1 MSKKIKPLTVN
12 VSKFMNSNK
21 PITATQLQ
29 SIQKQMVSNMIIMG
43 KNAESVYDFV
53 KETNKIRRHLNNNT
67 LTKAGRSRIF
77 DLLNT
82 GEVEKENGKHIL
94 KISKT
99 RITKWTKSTGG
110 KFDSNILKKLEKRG
124 LISKS
129 IKNLINQRSKNVR
142 TVQLDDSLRKILEI
156 LDSFS
161 NPEKYFNDIQRI
173 CFDYLGLW
181 FETYEE
187 YANWRASIR

>member
-1 MSKKIKPLTVN
+1 MYQKNKPLLVN
-12 VSKFMNSNK
+12 VSRFMNSNK
-21 PITATQLQ
+21 PITAKQLQ

-67 LTKAGRSRIF
+67 LSKAGRSRILN
-77 DLLNT
+77 LLNA
-82 GEVEKENGKHIL
+82 GDVERVDGKQVL
-94 KISKT
+94 KISKP
-99 RITKWTKSTGG
+99 RITKWSKSTGG

-129 IKNLINQRSKNVR
+129 VKNLINQRKGNNT
-142 TVQLDDSLRKILEI
+142 TVKLDDKLRRILEI

-173 CFDYLGLW
+173 CFDHLGLW

-187 YANWRASIR
+187 YVSWRQSIR

>member
-1 MSKKIKPLTVN
+1 MSQKNKPLTVN
-12 VSKFMNSNK
+12 VSRFMISNK
-21 PITATQLQ
+21 PITSKQLE

-67 LTKAGRSRIF
+67 LSKAGRSRVF
-77 DLLNT
+77 DLLNI
-82 GEVEKENGKHIL
+82 GEVEKKDGKHYL
-94 KISKT
+94 KISKP
-99 RITKWTKSTGG
+99 RISKWTKSTGG

-187 YANWRASIR
+187 YADWRASIR

>member
-1 MSKKIKPLTVN
+1 MIKKINQLTVN
-12 VSKFMNSNK
+12 VSKFINSNK
-21 PITATQLQ
+21 PITTKQLEK
-29 SIQKQMVSNMIIMG
+29 IQKQMVSNMIIMG
-43 KNAESVYDFV
+43 KNAETVYDFV
-53 KETNKIRRHLNNNT
+53 KETNKIRRHLNSNT
-67 LTKAGRSRIF
+67 LSKAGRSRVL
-77 DLLNT
+77 DMLNI
-82 GEVEKENGKHIL
+82 GEVEKKDGKYYL
-94 KISKT
+94 KISKP
-99 RITKWTKSTGG
+99 RITKWSKSSGG
-110 KFDSNILKKLEKRG
+110 KFDSKILKKLEKRG

-142 TVQLDDSLRKILEI
+142 TVKLDDSLRNILEF

>member
-1 MSKKIKPLTVN
+1 MNQKNKPLTVN
-12 VSKFMNSNK
+12 VSRFMISNK
-21 PITATQLQ
+21 PITSKQLE

-53 KETNKIRRHLNNNT
+53 KETNKIRRHLNNNSLSKT
-67 LTKAGRSRIF
+67 GRSRVY
-77 DLLNT
+77 DLLNV
-82 GEVEKENGKHIL
+82 GEVEKKDGKHYL
-94 KISKT
+94 KISKP

-110 KFDSNILKKLEKRG
+110 KFDLNILKKLEKRG

-142 TVQLDDSLRKILEI
+142 TAQLDDSLRKILEI

-173 CFDYLGLW
+173 CIDYLGLW

>member
-1 MSKKIKPLTVN
+1 MSTKTKPLTVN
-12 VSKFMNSNK
+12 VSRFINSNK
-21 PITATQLQ
+21 PITVKQYQ
-29 SIQKQMVSNMIIMG
+29 SIQKQMVSNMILMG

-67 LTKAGRSRIF
+67 LSKAGRSRIL
-77 DLLNT
+77 DLLNA
-82 GEVEKENGKHIL
+82 GEVERQDGKTVL
-94 KISKT
+94 KISKP
-99 RITKWTKSTGG
+99 RITKFSKSTGA
-110 KFDSNILKKLEKRG
+110 KFDNNVLKKLRKQG

-129 IKNLINQRSKNVR
+129 IDNLIKQRSKNVR
-142 TVQLDDSLRKILEI
+142 TVQLDASLRKILEI

-173 CFDYLGLW
+173 CFDHLGLW

-187 YANWRASIR
+187 YVSWRSSIR